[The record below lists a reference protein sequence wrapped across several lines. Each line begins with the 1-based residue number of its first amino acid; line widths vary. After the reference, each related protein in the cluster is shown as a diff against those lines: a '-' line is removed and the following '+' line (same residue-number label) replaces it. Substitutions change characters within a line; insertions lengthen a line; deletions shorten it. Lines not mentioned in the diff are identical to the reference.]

1 MNNTLGFL
9 TMPKFGFYL
18 MGEKGYNSLLKLLDH
33 VDASN
38 ISFVVTARDL
48 NVKKDFYCEI
58 FRLCEER
65 NVLCFDRSS
74 SIVLDADYFFAI
86 SWRWLIKSHEN
97 LIVFHDSLLPK
108 YRGFAP
114 LVNALV
120 NGENNIGVTALF
132 ADGKYDTGGII
143 AQLSISVEYPIKI
156 QDAIQKVS
164 CLYSE
169 LLINIA
175 KCILNNST
183 LVCHVQDESQATYS
197 PWRDKNDYF
206 INWYDSSEKIS
217 RFVDATG
224 YPYLGSKTKIDA
236 DVINI
241 SEVSVVQDVVVE
253 NRSNHIGKVLF
264 IDNDCPVV
272 ICGSGLLKITAMS
285 DSNGR
290 SLIGEMPFRT
300 RFGK

>member
-1 MNNTLGFL
+1 
-9 TMPKFGFYL
+9 
-18 MGEKGYNSLLKLLDH
+18 
-33 VDASN
+33 
-38 ISFVVTARDL
+38 
-48 NVKKDFYCEI
+48 
-58 FRLCEER
+58 
-65 NVLCFDRSS
+65 
-74 SIVLDADYFFAI
+74 
-86 SWRWLIKSHEN
+86 
-97 LIVFHDSLLPK
+97 
-108 YRGFAP
+108 
-114 LVNALV
+114 
-120 NGENNIGVTALF
+120 
-132 ADGKYDTGGII
+132 
-143 AQLSISVEYPIKI
+143 
-156 QDAIQKVS
+156 
-164 CLYSE
+164 
-169 LLINIA
+169 INIV

-197 PWRDKNDYF
+197 PWRDENDYF

-217 RFVDATG
+217 RFIDATG

-290 SLIGEMPFRT
+290 SLIGEIPFRT